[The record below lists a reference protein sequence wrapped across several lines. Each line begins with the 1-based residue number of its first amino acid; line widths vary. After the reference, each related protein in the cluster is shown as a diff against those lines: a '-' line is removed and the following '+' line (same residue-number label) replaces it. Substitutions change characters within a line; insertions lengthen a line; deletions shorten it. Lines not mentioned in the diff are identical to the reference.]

1 MNKLDE
7 PIYLEVY
14 FEDEEDIE
22 QSFLETLRTPEFK
35 EILKTRVYDR
45 VADAVINH
53 KEELALF
60 RMVYYGLDLC
70 LVRKEFK
77 KLLNTIL
84 TIYQEEED
92 YLKCVEIKTIIEK
105 I

>member
-1 MNKLDE
+1 MSKLDE

-35 EILKTRVYDR
+35 EILKTKVLERI
-45 VADAVINH
+45 ADAVLTH
-53 KEELALF
+53 KEEMTLF

-70 LVRKEFK
+70 LARKEFK

-92 YLKCVEIKTIIEK
+92 YLKCVEIKTLIDK

>member
-1 MNKLDE
+1 MSKLDE

-35 EILKTRVYDR
+35 EIIKTKVFER
-45 VADAVINH
+45 VADAVINN
-53 KEELALF
+53 KEELTLF

-77 KLLNTIL
+77 KILNTIL
-84 TIYQEEED
+84 TIYQQEED
-92 YLKCVEIKTIIEK
+92 YLKCVEIKTLIDK

>member
-22 QSFLETLRTPEFK
+22 QSFAETLRTPEFK
-35 EILKTRVYDR
+35 EVIKVKILERI
-45 VADAVINH
+45 ADAINTG
-53 KEELALF
+53 KEELVLF
-60 RMVYYGLDLC
+60 RMVYYGLDLSIE
-70 LVRKEFK
+70 RKQFK

-84 TIYQEEED
+84 TIYQQEED
-92 YLKCVEIKTIIEK
+92 YLKCAEIKNLIDK

>member
-22 QSFLETLRTPEFK
+22 QSFLETLKTPEFK
-35 EILKTRVYDR
+35 EIIKTKVFER
-45 VADAVINH
+45 VADAVVNN
-53 KEELALF
+53 KEELTLF

-77 KLLNTIL
+77 KILNTIL
-84 TIYQEEED
+84 TIYQQEED
-92 YLKCVEIKTIIEK
+92 YLKCVEIKTLIDK
-105 I
+105 L

>member
-35 EILKTRVYDR
+35 EIIKTKVFER
-45 VADAVINH
+45 VADAVINN
-53 KEELALF
+53 KEELTLF

-70 LVRKEFK
+70 LGRKEFK
-77 KLLNTIL
+77 KILNTIL
-84 TIYQEEED
+84 TIYQQEED
-92 YLKCVEIKTIIEK
+92 YLKCVEIKTLIDK

>member
-1 MNKLDE
+1 MSKIDE

-14 FEDEEDIE
+14 FDDEEDIE
-22 QSFLETLRTPEFK
+22 QSFLQTLKTSEFK
-35 EILKTRVYDR
+35 EILKTKVLER
-45 VADAVINH
+45 VADAITNH
-53 KEELALF
+53 REEIVLF
-60 RMVYYGLDLC
+60 RMVCYGLDLC

-84 TIYQEEED
+84 AIYQEEED
-92 YLKCVEIKTIIEK
+92 YLKCVEIKTLIDK